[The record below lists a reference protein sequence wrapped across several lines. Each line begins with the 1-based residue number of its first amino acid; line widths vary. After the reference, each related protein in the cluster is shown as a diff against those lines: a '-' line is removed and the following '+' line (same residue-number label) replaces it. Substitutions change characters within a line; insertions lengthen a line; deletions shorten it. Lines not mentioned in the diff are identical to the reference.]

1 MFIYMFILSKPGRV
15 GLIYTPFYFQGYGL
29 TESTSGQ
36 FLQEDSDLKT
46 HSVGRPMA
54 GAEARLVNWEE
65 GGYTVTDKPNPRGE
79 VILGG
84 DSIAKVKYQ
93 RYYMQ

>member
-1 MFIYMFILSKPGRV
+1 
-15 GLIYTPFYFQGYGL
+15 
-29 TESTSGQ
+29 
-36 FLQEDSDLKT
+36 
-46 HSVGRPMA
+46 MA

-93 RYYMQ
+93 RYYNGITPFQYAAMYDYMDICEMIASFVDLGLFHLL

>member
-1 MFIYMFILSKPGRV
+1 
-15 GLIYTPFYFQGYGL
+15 
-29 TESTSGQ
+29 
-36 FLQEDSDLKT
+36 
-46 HSVGRPMA
+46 MA

-65 GGYTVTDKPNPRGE
+65 GGYTVTDEPNPRGE

-93 RYYMQ
+93 GYHMESTKFFHLAIKMRNT

>member
-1 MFIYMFILSKPGRV
+1 MV
-15 GLIYTPFYFQGYGL
+15 
-29 TESTSGQ
+29 
-36 FLQEDSDLKT
+36 
-46 HSVGRPMA
+46 